1 MQKINEFLLFLNDY
15 LGGHQWFVFL
25 LLGTGIFFT
34 IYLGLPQIRYFGHAI
49 RIVKGKYDKKGDI
62 GDTSHFQALT
72 TALSGTVGTGNIAG
86 VALAIHLGGPAAL
99 FWMLITAL
107 LGMTTKFVEVTISHK
122 YRDILPDGSISGGP
136 MYYMHKRMNITR
148 KNGKIIRTGVFLGGF
163 FAFATIL
170 SSFGTGSLPQIN
182 SISDSMFSSF
192 GINHA
197 LTGAVLAV
205 LLALVIIGGIKRIAK
220 VTSTLVPAMA
230 LIYLIGALLVIATN
244 YQNILPSLGS
254 IFTDAFTGS
263 AAIGGFLGAGF
274 AFTFNKGV
282 NRGLFSNEAGQGS
295 APIAHS
301 AAKAQEPVSEGMVAI
316 LEPFI
321 DTIIIC
327 TITGLVL
334 LSSGVWNEKIENRF
348 EQADMQ
354 ILEGNYDESNENDR
368 ILLSRAF
375 NKDTTL
381 ALYTGSLEVEDGLI
395 LTDGITFIH
404 AESFAEDVVVTRG
417 QENFTGSV
425 PVEAGVVKFSDMD
438 RDESGNKRKRKDQ
451 DKGEVYFTGQ
461 SLIHSAPLTTEA
473 FKRSWL
479 GDWGQYIVSIG
490 LLLFAFS
497 TAISWSYYG
506 GRAVTYLFG
515 TKYVIYY
522 RMVYV
527 AGFFVASFTDTTI
540 VWNLSYITIAIMTI
554 PNLFGLLVL
563 RKDIKGTIKTY
574 WSDFKKEWPAE
585 KLPRGTGRS

>member
-15 LGGHQWFVFL
+15 LGGHQWFVFF

-34 IYLGLPQIRYFGHAI
+34 IYLGLPQFRYFGHAI
-49 RIVKGKYDKKGDI
+49 RIVKGKFDRKEDI

-107 LGMTTKFVEVTISHK
+107 FGMCTKFVEVTISHK

-136 MYYMHKRMNITR
+136 MYYMHKRLNIKT
-148 KNGKIIRTGVFLGGF
+148 KKGKIIRTGVWLGGF

-182 SISDSMFSSF
+182 SISSSMFSSF

-197 LTGAVLAV
+197 LTGGVLAV

-230 LIYLIGALLVIATN
+230 FIYVLGAILVIATN

-334 LSSGVWNEKIENRF
+334 LSSGVWNEKVENRF
-348 EQADMQ
+348 EQADLQ
-354 ILEGNYDESNENDR
+354 IIEGTYSEGNDAHRN
-368 ILLSRAF
+368 LLSRAF
-375 NKDTTL
+375 AKDTTL
-381 ALYTGSLEVEDGLI
+381 VLYTGDIVVEDGNI
-395 LTDGITFIH
+395 LNEGLTVIH

-417 QENFTGSV
+417 KEMFSGTI
-425 PVEAGVVKFSDMD
+425 PVEAGVVKFGALD
-438 RDESGNKRKRKDQ
+438 RDESGKKRKRKDKE
-451 DKGEVYFTGQ
+451 KGGVYFTGQ

-473 FKRSWL
+473 FKRSIM

-515 TKYVIYY
+515 AKYVIFY
-522 RMVYV
+522 RMIYV

-563 RKDIKGTIKTY
+563 RKDIKSTIGKY
-574 WSDFKKEWPAE
+574 WTDFKQEWPME
-585 KLPRGTGRS
+585 KLPMGKR